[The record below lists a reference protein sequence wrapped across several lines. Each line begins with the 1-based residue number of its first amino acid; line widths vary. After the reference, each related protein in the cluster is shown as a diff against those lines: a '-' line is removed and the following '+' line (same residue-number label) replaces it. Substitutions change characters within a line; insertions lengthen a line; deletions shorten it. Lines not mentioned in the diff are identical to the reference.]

1 MRINDLWFYVAGL
14 AMGVALAA
22 TVALWT
28 QASATY
34 RIVFV
39 VLLVSLSLAT
49 WSKRKPYE
57 GDSSTDGKALHAL
70 IGEGSPEND
79 TSANTRDNQ
88 ADNPRFR
95 HSEPPMRNVP

>member
-1 MRINDLWFYVAGL
+1 MRRNDLWFYVAGL

-22 TVALWT
+22 TIALWA
-28 QASATY
+28 QASAAY

-39 VLLVSLSLAT
+39 VLLALLSLAT

-57 GDSSTDGKALHAL
+57 GDSTTDGKSLHVL
-70 IGEGSPEND
+70 IGEGSHEND
-79 TSANTRDNQ
+79 NSANNRDDQ

-95 HSEPPMRNVP
+95 HSEPPMRNLP